1 MLNSHV
7 MQQPLWPVCT
17 SMPENNKNRSGHSR
31 VFVGTLYAFGG
42 ILVVTLVLIAVS
54 VYLQGVS
61 PTIFGNPGQ
70 WIRDLDGSIAF
81 QVVSNAAEMLA
92 AILATSVAAL
102 ALSLPVYIGVLIAA
116 FAMLGDLISSFAK
129 RRLGIASSDMA
140 LGIDQIPESLLPLLV
155 VGSQYKLDGTQ
166 IMLAVVAFFAIELIL
181 SRVLYNLK
189 IRDRPH

>member
-1 MLNSHV
+1 MNAVILLKILLLIVIANGAPILAKRIFNNRFTHPIDFGIRFV
-7 MQQPLWPVCT
+7 DHRPLL
-17 SMPENNKNRSGHSR
+17 G
-31 VFVGTLYAFGG
+31 
-42 ILVVTLVLIAVS
+42 
-54 VYLQGVS
+54 
-61 PTIFGNPGQ
+61 PTKTYRG
-70 WIRDLDGSIAF
+70 L
-81 QVVSNAAEMLA
+81 LA

-102 ALSLPVYIGVLIAA
+102 ALSLPVYIGILIAA

-140 LGIDQIPESLLPLLV
+140 LGIDQIPEALLPLLV